1 MYVAVLGSFITNT
14 CIWMDSRVDDNIEK
28 VAETMLKNRV
38 DISISLVDRLKHF
51 GYLLFFFFWY

>member
-1 MYVAVLGSFITNT
+1 
-14 CIWMDSRVDDNIEK
+14 MDSRVDDNIEK